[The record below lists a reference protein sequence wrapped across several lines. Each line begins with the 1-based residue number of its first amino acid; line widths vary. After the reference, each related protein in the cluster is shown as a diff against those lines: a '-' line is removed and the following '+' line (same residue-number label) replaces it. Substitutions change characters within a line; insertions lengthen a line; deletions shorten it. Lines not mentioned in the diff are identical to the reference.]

1 MDKTYIL
8 FRVVLS
14 VVILIESIINVIH
27 SLHSQTV
34 SHLGAILPWFAG
46 LEAIAAVMLLIPQ
59 TLKIG
64 GWILL
69 VIFAAAIIVH
79 GPVDEMALFVYAA
92 GVMLLITHGS
102 ASLPESAR
110 SDDGDLRNEK

>member
-1 MDKTYIL
+1 MEKAYIL
-8 FRVVLS
+8 FRVVL
-14 VVILIESIINVIH
+14 VLVIFIESILTVVH

-46 LEAIAAVMLLIPQ
+46 LEAIAAVMLIIPQ

-64 GWILL
+64 GWVLL
-69 VIFAAAIIVH
+69 VIFAAAVIVH

-92 GVMLLITHGS
+92 GVVLLMTHGGAFS
-102 ASLPESAR
+102 QNSVR
-110 SDDGDLRNEK
+110 SKSGDPAEE